1 MAYNNS
7 MLDIEDILLSQYGS
21 SLRSFSGFSLPN
33 IITRN
38 NPEETSTSRI
48 LREQNALNA
57 ASRIR
62 ANAFDIDSFNSEQR
76 HVYDAI
82 MESVYDN
89 GYESSNYA
97 RIFFVDEPGGTG
109 KTYLVN
115 ELLNATRSTQSGYAL
130 SVASSGTAALLLDG
144 GRTAHS
150 MFKIP
155 LFITSTTICN
165 IKPNSDLPDLIPQT
179 KLIVWDE
186 SSMISR
192 SIFEAFDRTFKN
204 IFGKTNAALETVP
217 FGGRLMVFGGD
228 FRQVLPVIPRGS
240 RSDIAQNY
248 DMSLSA
254 EIQQFSDMLLEIRD
268 GRTETL
274 KIHDDSTNSATN
286 TDYIGITNSMLI
298 PGENILCL
306 LSAVYPELF
315 SASNNSL
322 PADSMSFIS
331 HTILTPKN
339 NDVTEIHKL
348 LLEKF
353 PGEKSTYLSADV
365 VCDDNQSIM
374 CPPEYLNSIESG
386 SLPPHALALKVGC
399 PIMLLR
405 NLDSTSGLCNG
416 TRLIVKSLM
425 RNVIEATIATGSHIG
440 KVICIPKI
448 KLISSE
454 NDSIQFKRCQFPI
467 RLAFAMTINK
477 AQDQTLDGIGLYLP
491 SPVFSH
497 GQLYV
502 ALSRAKSAQSI
513 KILLCTNRTS
523 VSKELSKNHTRN
535 VVFTEVFQSPHIQ

>member
-1 MAYNNS
+1 MRV
-7 MLDIEDILLSQYGS
+7 Q
-21 SLRSFSGFSLPN
+21 
-33 IITRN
+33 
-38 NPEETSTSRI
+38 
-48 LREQNALNA
+48 Q
-57 ASRIR
+57 
-62 ANAFDIDSFNSEQR
+62 
-76 HVYDAI
+76 
-82 MESVYDN
+82 
-89 GYESSNYA
+89 
-97 RIFFVDEPGGTG
+97 
-109 KTYLVN
+109 
-115 ELLNATRSTQSGYAL
+115 
-130 SVASSGTAALLLDG
+130 
-144 GRTAHS
+144 
-150 MFKIP
+150 
-155 LFITSTTICN
+155 
-165 IKPNSDLPDLIPQT
+165 
-179 KLIVWDE
+179 
-186 SSMISR
+186 
-192 SIFEAFDRTFKN
+192 
-204 IFGKTNAALETVP
+204 
-217 FGGRLMVFGGD
+217 
-228 FRQVLPVIPRGS
+228 
-240 RSDIAQNY
+240 AQNY

-254 EIQQFSDMLLEIRD
+254 EIQQFADMLLEIGD

-286 TDYIGITNSMLI
+286 TDYNRITNSMLI
-298 PGENILCL
+298 PGENISCL

-315 SASNNSL
+315 SASNTSL

-339 NDVTEIHKL
+339 NDVTEINRL

-353 PGEKSTYLSADV
+353 PGEESTYLSADV

-405 NLDSTSGLCNG
+405 NLDPTSGLCNG

-477 AQDQTLDGIGLYLP
+477 AQGQTLDGIGLYLP

-502 ALSRAKSAQSI
+502 ALSRVKSAQSI